1 MQLVIRDANQGPF
14 LTQVLRFGRDNE
26 RLTEQQLAA
35 IKGKAVL
42 MSLKFADKYYNKYK
56 MHLLEQAAHDVIG
69 VVSLGLQELSA
80 RDPAKAL
87 ALLQAP
93 EGPIKPF
100 QKGWSMLITVSPKQV
115 GNSLY
120 GDVDARLLD
129 KISSPPDVEEWQ
141 GWQEYEKALTEHN
154 KSRLMELIDQHF
166 FACESDH
173 PTMEDKLAEALLYR
187 ILCGKGS
194 GAAPLKVK
202 QDLKR
207 RLAREIALDEAWFDT
222 DHLATQLALMLSALP
237 ADMATALRQELSPGF
252 VPNLLHTLGFV
263 RQYQQLQKRGRLS
276 GEARQHGDAR
286 RSQAPIARLAALSRL
301 LRGHAP
307 LQDGSCLSSHN
318 ARLAG
323 RCYISNPLATS
334 LNSRGI
340 KEVNW
345 VHSNPTHRYTRL
357 TLGLGKLTVIGRFIC
372 CFHLSCYSALMRHYY
387 WIPAFIKKLHT
398 IA

>member
-1 MQLVIRDANQGPF
+1 MQLVIRDVNQGPF

-69 VVSLGLQELSA
+69 VVSLGLQELSQ
-80 RDPAKAL
+80 RDTAKAL

-100 QKGWSMLITVSPKQV
+100 QKGWSMLISVSSKQPG
-115 GNSLY
+115 GNNLF

-141 GWQEYEKALTEHN
+141 GWQEYEKALAEHN
-154 KSRLMELIDQHF
+154 KARLMTLLDQHC
-166 FACESDH
+166 FACENDH

-187 ILCGKGS
+187 ILCGNGS
-194 GAAPLKVK
+194 GAAKLKVK

-207 RLAREIALDEAWFDT
+207 KLAREIELNEAWYDT
-222 DHLATQLALMLSALP
+222 DYLAAQLELLLAELP
-237 ADMATALRQELSPGF
+237 SELIAGLRQDLSKGF

-263 RQYQQLQKRGRLS
+263 RQYQLLQKENASPEKLDNFEMRAGLK
-276 GEARQHGDAR
+276 H
-286 RSQAPIARLAALSRL
+286 PL
-301 LRGHAP
+301 LGWP
-307 LQDGSCLSSHN
+307 LYHD
-318 ARLAG
+318 
-323 RCYISNPLATS
+323 
-334 LNSRGI
+334 
-340 KEVNW
+340 
-345 VHSNPTHRYTRL
+345 
-357 TLGLGKLTVIGRFIC
+357 F
-372 CFHLSCYSALMRHYY
+372 
-387 WIPAFIKKLHT
+387 
-398 IA
+398 